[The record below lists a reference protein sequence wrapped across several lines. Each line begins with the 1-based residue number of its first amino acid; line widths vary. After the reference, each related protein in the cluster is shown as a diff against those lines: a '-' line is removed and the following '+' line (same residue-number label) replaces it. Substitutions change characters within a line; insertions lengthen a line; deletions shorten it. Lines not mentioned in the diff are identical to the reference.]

1 MSEPKDDLEW
11 IQIIETAQKDV
22 KKSLQEHK
30 NLPLYQF
37 DGPIAKYI
45 DHTQLKL
52 DATESQIDSLCTEA
66 RKAGFAVSTHLKNP
80 AS

>member
-1 MSEPKDDLEW
+1 MSESKHDLDW
-11 IQIIETAQKDV
+11 TQIIETAQRDV
-22 KKSLQEHK
+22 KKLLQDRQNPPHCK
-30 NLPLYQF
+30 L

-80 AS
+80 TS

>member
-1 MSEPKDDLEW
+1 MSKPKDDLEW
-11 IQIIETAQKDV
+11 TQIIETAQRIV
-22 KKSLQEHK
+22 KNSLQERQ
-30 NLPLYQF
+30 NLPSYELH
-37 DGPIAKYI
+37 GPIAKYI

-66 RKAGFAVSTHLKNP
+66 RKAGFAVSTPLKNP